1 MFQIA
6 TLNKISKKGINHLT
20 ENYALTN
27 EIEKANGI
35 LVRSQN
41 MHSMEFSDDL
51 LAIARAGAGVNNI
64 PTDVCGEKGII
75 VFNTPGANA
84 NAVKELVLT
93 GLLLAARNIADAVA
107 WTKTLS
113 GDIGKGVEKNKSQ
126 FAGRELKGKTFGV
139 IGLGAIGVMVANA
152 AETLGMKVI
161 GYDPYI
167 SLHSAHALSNTIP
180 VVTTL
185 DALLPKCD
193 YLSIHVPAMDATKGM
208 IDEARFKQMKHG
220 VCFLNFARNTL
231 INEDDLLAAIEAG
244 KVKKYVTDFPNEKVL
259 NRSGVICLPHL
270 GASTQEAEE
279 NCAQM
284 AVDQLMDYLENGNIT
299 NSVNYPACT
308 LGTCDSK
315 SRIVVLNRNIPA
327 VLGKITGILADS
339 KINISDLINRS
350 KGDYACTLIDV
361 DSEVNE
367 TELKKALSVEGIVSV
382 RVIPG
387 K

>member
-1 MFQIA
+1 MFQIT
-6 TLNKISKKGINHLT
+6 TLNKISRKGTSHFTDQYTISD
-20 ENYALTN
+20 AV
-27 EIEKANGI
+27 EKANGI
-35 LVRSQN
+35 LVRSQD
-41 MHSMEFSDDL
+41 MHSMEFSDQL

-64 PTDVCGEKGII
+64 PIDRCSEKGIV

-93 GLLLAARNIADAVA
+93 GLLLSARNIADAVS

-113 GDIGKGVEKNKSQ
+113 GDIGKTVEKNKSQ
-126 FAGRELKGKTFGV
+126 FAGREIQGKTLGI

-152 AETLGMKVI
+152 CEMLGMKVI

-180 VVTTL
+180 VVTSL

-193 YLSIHVPAMDATKGM
+193 YLTIHVPAMEETKGM
-208 IDEARFKQMKHG
+208 IDESRFKQMKNG

-231 INEDDLLAAIEAG
+231 VNEDDLLAAIEGG
-244 KVKKYVTDFPNEKVL
+244 KVKRYVTDFPNEKVL
-259 NRSGVICLPHL
+259 YRSGVICLPHL

-284 AVDQLMDYLENGNIT
+284 AVDQMMDYLENGNIT
-299 NSVNYPACT
+299 NSVNYPACS
-308 LGTCDSK
+308 LGICESK
-315 SRIVVLNRNIPA
+315 ARIVVLNQNIPA
-327 VLGKITGILADS
+327 MLGKITGILADS
-339 KINISDLINRS
+339 NINISDLINRS

-361 DSEVNE
+361 DSEINE
-367 TELKKALSVEGIVSV
+367 TELKKALAVDGIISV
-382 RVIPG
+382 RVIAG

>member
-6 TLNKISKKGINHLT
+6 TLNKISRKGTSHFT
-20 ENYALTN
+20 DQYAITDAV
-27 EIEKANGI
+27 EKANGI
-35 LVRSQN
+35 LVRSHD
-41 MHSMEFSDDL
+41 MHSIEFSDNL

-64 PTDVCGEKGII
+64 PIEQCSEKGIV

-93 GLLLAARNIADAVA
+93 GLLLAARNIPDAVS

-113 GDIGKGVEKNKSQ
+113 GDIGKAVEKNKSQ
-126 FAGRELKGKTFGV
+126 FAGREIQGKTLGV

-152 AETLGMKVI
+152 CEMLGMKVI

-180 VVTTL
+180 VVTNL

-193 YLSIHVPAMDATKGM
+193 YLTIHVPAMEATKGM
-208 IDEARFKQMKHG
+208 IDEARFKQMKNG

-231 INEDDLLAAIEAG
+231 VNEDDLLAAIEAG

-259 NRSGVICLPHL
+259 YRSGVICLPHL

-284 AVDQLMDYLENGNIT
+284 AVDQMMDFLENGNIT
-299 NSVNYPACT
+299 NSVNYPACN
-308 LGTCDSK
+308 LGVCESK
-315 SRIVVLNRNIPA
+315 ARILVLNRNIPA
-327 VLGKITGILADS
+327 MLGKITGILADS
-339 KINISDLINRS
+339 NINISDLSNRS

-361 DSEVNE
+361 DSEVDE
-367 TELKKALSVEGIVSV
+367 MELKKSLAVDGIVSV

>member
-6 TLNKISKKGINHLT
+6 TLNKISRKGTSHLT
-20 ENYALTN
+20 DQYALTDH
-27 EIEKANGI
+27 IEEANGI
-35 LVRSQN
+35 LVRSQD
-41 MHSMEFSDDL
+41 MHSMEFSENL

-64 PTDVCGEKGII
+64 PTDRCAEKGIV

-84 NAVKELVLT
+84 NAVKELVIT
-93 GLLLAARNIADAVA
+93 GLLLAARNVTDAVA

-113 GDIGKGVEKNKSQ
+113 GDIGKTVEKNKSQ
-126 FAGRELKGKTFGV
+126 FAGRELQGKTLGI

-152 AETLGMKVI
+152 CEMLGMKVI

-180 VVTTL
+180 VVTNL

-193 YLSIHVPAMDATKGM
+193 YLSIHVPAMEATKGM
-208 IDEARFKQMKHG
+208 IDESRFKQMKNG

-231 INEDDLLAAIEAG
+231 VNEDDLLAAIEGG

-259 NRSGVICLPHL
+259 YRSGVICLPHL

-299 NSVNYPACT
+299 NSVNYPACS
-308 LGTCDSK
+308 LGVCDSK
-315 SRIVVLNRNIPA
+315 ARILVLNRNIPA
-327 VLGKITGILADS
+327 MLGKITGILADS
-339 KINISDLINRS
+339 NINISDLSNRS

-361 DSEVNE
+361 DSEVDE
-367 TELKKALSVEGIVSV
+367 VALKKALAVDGIVSV